1 MHAANRIKCKKA
13 FLVLCKAIVKIKK
26 NIIMERLD
34 QSSLHPFT
42 KHPETGMS
50 RPGFE
55 SWSTHRRWALYE
67 YQRAI

>member
-1 MHAANRIKCKKA
+1 MHAANRINCKKVL
-13 FLVLCKAIVKIKK
+13 LVLCKAIVKIK
-26 NIIMERLD
+26 NFIMERLD
-34 QSSLHPFT
+34 QSSLRPFI

-55 SWSTHRRWALYE
+55 SRSSHRRWALYE